1 MTPLRQSHSPSFAV
15 RPLAPGHSS
24 TPAPH
29 RRHLPLWWLSA
40 CLALGAMGAQA
51 QTAQGPGPVAP
62 VHAHTLSQQAADPAT
77 AVPAWPVQSLPPVGP
92 EVDLPSTP
100 EQALAIWRKANTR
113 VAEFPRGHADILKQ
127 EVEAVRHAPAA
138 GTATASAA
146 PGTIDFPQALR
157 QSLWLRP
164 DLFTH
169 AGMNTLERAAVQVA
183 YANHV
188 RDVRQ
193 AWVEAIAA
201 AESLALM
208 AEVLETAQTGAEL
221 GQRMVRAGNWSQ
233 AKLLREQLVQAEA
246 WQAWVEARQTQV
258 RTREHLARLLGEW
271 HSGTLATLPG
281 LDAAGLPPLP
291 TPLQPGPGLD
301 ASQAEAA
308 VLRSHPHLA
317 WLREQAQ
324 RQHNALGH
332 RTQQAWTQAWTRA
345 VEAATTD
352 TAPDISDLTLLR
364 DHTLDKAVRADAELL
379 ALATRRRS
387 MARETWAHLQARHV
401 RALHAQDTVNA
412 LQSALTQE
420 TQLRYNGMLQ
430 NTWELLASAR
440 DRLHALNAAVQARRD
455 FWLVHA
461 NWQALLAGSDATPST
476 SPASS
481 ASATRST
488 PQGH

>member
-1 MTPLRQSHSPSFAV
+1 MTPLRQSHSPSFAA

-24 TPAPH
+24 TPAPQK
-29 RRHLPLWWLSA
+29 RHLPLWWLSA
-40 CLALGAMGAQA
+40 CLALGTMSAQA
-51 QTAQGPGPVAP
+51 QAAHAPGPMATA
-62 VHAHTLSQQAADPAT
+62 HTHTLSQQAADPAT
-77 AVPAWPVQSLPPVGP
+77 TVPAWPVQSLPPVGP

-100 EQALAIWRKANTR
+100 EQALAIWRKANAR

-127 EVEAVRHAPAA
+127 EAEAARHV
-138 GTATASAA
+138 TASGLVPAV
-146 PGTIDFPQALR
+146 PHTITFPQALR
-157 QSLWLRP
+157 QSLRLRP
-164 DLFTH
+164 DLFTQ

-188 RDVRQ
+188 RGVRQ

-201 AESLALM
+201 TESLALM

-233 AKLLREQLVQAEA
+233 AKLLREQLVLAET
-246 WQAWVEARQTQV
+246 WQAWVQARQTQV
-258 RTREHLARLLGEW
+258 RAREHLARLLGEW
-271 HSGTLATLPG
+271 HSGTLAALPG

-291 TPLQPGPGLD
+291 TSLQPGPGLD
-301 ASQAEAA
+301 VSQAEAA

-345 VEAATTD
+345 IEAATTD

-364 DHTLDKAVRADAELL
+364 DHTLVKAVQADAELL

-387 MARETWAHLQARHV
+387 AARETWTHLQAQHV
-401 RALHAQDTVNA
+401 RALHMQHTVST

-440 DRLHALNAAVQARRD
+440 DRLHTLNAAVQARRD
-455 FWLVHA
+455 FWLTHA
-461 NWQALLAGSDATPST
+461 DWQALLAGGDTTPSASATPS
-476 SPASS
+476 AN
-481 ASATRST
+481 ATRST